1 MVVAK
6 EIIWVLDWSFGLL
19 SEHQIYI
26 LLVLW
31 IRPLNSPFKLSQN
44 WISIQ
49 SLPYSKFL
57 LWAKT
62 FNGIVVLHLSTL
74 LVTSSSCCLND
85 RAIWLEPGTL
95 KGLFEIVN
103 ISATIRLDSIGVLSK
118 HNGPIYF
125 RFKIILN
132 SLSQF
137 KYIFTIE
144 KLHRWERGNS
154 LVRNMFYT
162 LLPTVWCG
170 KCFVHFVAIWF
181 VPVSIMNFGEFLYLG
196 WVSICF
202 VELGIWK
209 SNLGVVLEFRSTEWV

>member
-19 SEHQIYI
+19 SEHQTYI

-103 ISATIRLDSIGVLSK
+103 ISATIRLDSIGVHSK

-137 KYIFTIE
+137 KYI
-144 KLHRWERGNS
+144 HYWEAPSLGEGEQFGAEHVLYIAANC
-154 LVRNMFYT
+154 LVRKLFCALCCHLIRPCIHYE
-162 LLPTVWCG
+162 LWRISILGLSFDLFCG
-170 KCFVHFVAIWF
+170 VRD
-181 VPVSIMNFGEFLYLG
+181 
-196 WVSICF
+196 
-202 VELGIWK
+202 
-209 SNLGVVLEFRSTEWV
+209 LEE